1 MNITTTV
8 SKTFTLSDG
17 RHFSTRAEA
26 EAAMDA
32 TARLAKVQFLL
43 ASKGISS
50 TLNAAMIADLG
61 KELIAALTLPAKMG
75 PKPKV
80 KPAPV
85 AA

>member
-17 RHFSTRAEA
+17 RHFSTREDA
-26 EAAMDA
+26 EAAMDQ
-32 TARLAKVQFLL
+32 TARLAKVEALL
-43 ASKGISS
+43 TRRGWNHTITAG
-50 TLNAAMIADLG
+50 MIASLG

-80 KPAPV
+80 KS
-85 AA
+85 AAVEA